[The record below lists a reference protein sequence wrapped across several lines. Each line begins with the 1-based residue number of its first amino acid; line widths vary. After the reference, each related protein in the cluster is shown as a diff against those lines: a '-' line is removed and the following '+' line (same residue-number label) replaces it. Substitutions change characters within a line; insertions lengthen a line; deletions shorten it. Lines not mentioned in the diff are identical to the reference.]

1 MRVERVLLLFTL
13 LIALFFG
20 FQCGK
25 NKALPDHLIGVWE
38 TSDPKYADRIFEIT
52 RNELIFQTGETTFD
66 TYSIKSI
73 EMEKVPG
80 GQVPGGQSLLY
91 TITYKSIEGLQYKF
105 SLYYNPVGQ
114 GEIRFKNQ
122 DQILWTKEKK

>member
-1 MRVERVLLLFTL
+1 MRVEKVLILFISL
-13 LIALFFG
+13 MILFFG

-25 NKALPDHLIGVWE
+25 NKALPDNLIGVWE

-52 RNELIFQTGETTFD
+52 RNEVIFQTGETTSD

-80 GQVPGGQSLLY
+80 GQSLLY
-91 TITYKSIEGLQYKF
+91 TITYKNIEGLKYKF
-105 SLYYNPVGQ
+105 SFFYDPAGNGA
-114 GEIRFKNQ
+114 IRFKNQ
-122 DQILWTKEKK
+122 DQIVWTKEKK